1 VSAAELD
8 ALLAAVGAPAGEPDD
23 ALELGSLAVLQLV
36 DLIEA
41 TTGLA
46 LGSRD
51 VTRVSFATR
60 ATLLAM
66 LARKEA
72 PCA

>member
-1 VSAAELD
+1 MTAAALDELLQ
-8 ALLAAVGAPAGEPDD
+8 AIGAPPGGPDD

-41 TTGLA
+41 TTGVV

-51 VTRVSFATR
+51 VTRASFATR
-60 ATLLAM
+60 GAVLAM
-66 LARKEA
+66 LARRGA
-72 PCA
+72 TCG